1 MKLIIKLIFVFIIPN
16 AIACPLLENP
26 QNLSTSFKQT
36 RRIAGIKMP
45 IVSTGNFSLEI
56 GKQIVW
62 ETIQPFYSKVVISEE
77 GFRVQDE
84 LYSAGPMR
92 QLSSVLLQLHSG
104 KIDQEKFKHE
114 CKMQDDK
121 KYHFKASPKDSN
133 LSKVFKEIE
142 IIGAN
147 QPEVINYI
155 DSRDDKTQVEFI
167 K

>member
-1 MKLIIKLIFVFIIPN
+1 MLSKT
-16 AIACPLLENP
+16 IAMSMWNINGLRAML
-26 QNLSTSFKQT
+26 K
-36 RRIAGIKMP
+36 K
-45 IVSTGNFSLEI
+45 GN
-56 GKQIVW
+56 
-62 ETIQPFYSKVVISEE
+62 
-77 GFRVQDE
+77 
-84 LYSAGPMR
+84 
-92 QLSSVLLQLHSG
+92 LLQYLTTNELDIICLNEIR
-104 KIDQEKFKHE
+104 IDQEKFKHE